1 MLRFRGAGF
10 FRRQMELL
18 MGTVV
23 LVMAIFAL
31 LYVLAKTVAV
41 KTWRRFHDRRDD
53 EEVIVIRAGRDEGP
67 RPPRPQLQRKAK
79 AEDAPPAA
87 LEPDAQQGTG
97 EGPRDPT

>member
-1 MLRFRGAGF
+1 
-10 FRRQMELL
+10 

-23 LVMAIFAL
+23 LVMVIFAL

-67 RPPRPQLQRKAK
+67 DGLVFFK
-79 AEDAPPAA
+79 
-87 LEPDAQQGTG
+87 LL
-97 EGPRDPT
+97 GPRAGAVDVVEYPAQLGRREAGR